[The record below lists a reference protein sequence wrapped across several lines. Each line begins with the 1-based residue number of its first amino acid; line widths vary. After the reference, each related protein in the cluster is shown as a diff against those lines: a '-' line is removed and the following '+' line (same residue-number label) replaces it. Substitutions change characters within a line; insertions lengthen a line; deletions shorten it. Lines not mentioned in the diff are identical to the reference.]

1 MDEIAIEETGPDF
14 LLATL
19 EHYLESGDY
28 SDVVLISQDGDRL
41 PAHRAVLSSVSEPEF
56 TPKAVTRF
64 RSPKTLP
71 WHYVH
76 ANAKPIFKI
85 K

>member
-41 PAHRAVLSSVSEPEF
+41 PAHRAVLSSVSEPQF
-56 TPKAVTRF
+56 TTKAVTRF
-64 RSPKTLP
+64 RSPNTQP
-71 WHYVH
+71 WHYITC
-76 ANAKPIFKI
+76 K
-85 K
+85 

>member
-41 PAHRAVLSSVSEPEF
+41 PAHRAVLSSVSEP
-56 TPKAVTRF
+56 
-64 RSPKTLP
+64 
-71 WHYVH
+71 
-76 ANAKPIFKI
+76 
-85 K
+85 

>member
-41 PAHRAVLSSVSEPEF
+41 PAHRAVLSSVGESDF
-56 TPKAVTRF
+56 TSTTF
-64 RSPKTLP
+64 T
-71 WHYVH
+71 
-76 ANAKPIFKI
+76 ANHF
-85 K
+85 

>member
-41 PAHRAVLSSVSEPEF
+41 PAHRAVLSSVGEP
-56 TPKAVTRF
+56 
-64 RSPKTLP
+64 
-71 WHYVH
+71 
-76 ANAKPIFKI
+76 
-85 K
+85 